1 MTRYTL
7 TEDGYFCSEHKCY
20 IPSDPANR
28 HYQEV
33 QEWIAAGNTPDPYI
47 APIEPSR
54 EDQADAQFDSSD
66 TLAALVEVVADLTST
81 PKDQVREKLRQAISA
96 MPTPQA

>member
-1 MTRYTL
+1 MNRYTL
-7 TEDGYFCSEHKCY
+7 NEDGGYFCDEHRCH
-20 IPSDPANR
+20 IPNDPDNR
-28 HYQEV
+28 HCQEA

-81 PKDQVREKLRQAISA
+81 TKDQVREKLRQIVKD
-96 MPTPQA
+96 MPA

>member
-1 MTRYTL
+1 MTKYRL
-7 TEDGYFCSEHKCY
+7 TETGYFCPERNSY
-20 IPSDPANR
+20 IPNDPDNR
-28 HYQEV
+28 GYQKV